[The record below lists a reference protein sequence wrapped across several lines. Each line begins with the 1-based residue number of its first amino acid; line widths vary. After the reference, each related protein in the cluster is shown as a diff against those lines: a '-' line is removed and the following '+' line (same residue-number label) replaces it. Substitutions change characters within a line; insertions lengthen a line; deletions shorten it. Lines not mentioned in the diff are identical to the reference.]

1 MRNVRGLTSCF
12 QVHSPLSN
20 SILGEQTLV
29 VSEEKVTVTEL
40 HTQVVAG
47 LSLSLQTQE
56 GHPGVVTATALGTP
70 TLRALKQVRWVG
82 GITPVSPQCPPNL
95 CHPSCHPPGS
105 DTVHLAV
112 LLRPHAGP
120 AGALRVARRGLD
132 RDVPRPHRGHRR
144 GLPWGPRRPPV
155 GGG

>member
-1 MRNVRGLTSCF
+1 MRNLGGLTSCF

-47 LSLSLQTQE
+47 LSLSLRTQPD
-56 GHPGVVTATALGTP
+56 HPGVVTATALGTP
-70 TLRALKQVRWVG
+70 TLRALKQVRLVG
-82 GITPVSPQCPPNL
+82 GG
-95 CHPSCHPPGS
+95 HPSLPGVPQTSAIPLVTSPGS
-105 DTVHLAV
+105 DTVHLVV

-120 AGALRVARRGLD
+120 SGALRVARCGLD
-132 RDVPRPHRGHRR
+132 HDVP
-144 GLPWGPRRPPV
+144 
-155 GGG
+155 